1 MCSDTTPVIVKGY
14 ILSYYDAKYES
25 PLDAYLDCR
34 LGIGAEVD
42 YFRVPYKMVKDIH
55 DNTIFVANRKGGLVL
70 CTSVSIVDE
79 QNFDIPDNHW
89 IVAEWNN
96 LVDCSI
102 QINNETQNI
111 VKSARGSFDS
121 AMSALSNERFDEK
134 GIKRAVNY
142 ASYAINQLKRIL
154 QSMEENS

>member
-42 YFRVPYKMVKDIH
+42 YFRVPYKMVKDIR

-70 CTSVSIVDE
+70 CSSVSIVDE

-89 IVAEWNN
+89 IVAEWND
-96 LVDCSI
+96 LVNSSVMI
-102 QINNETQNI
+102 HNEAQNI
-111 VKSARGSFDS
+111 MKSARESFDS
-121 AMSALSNERFDEK
+121 AVSALSNERFDKK

-142 ASYAINQLKRIL
+142 ASYAVNQLKRIL